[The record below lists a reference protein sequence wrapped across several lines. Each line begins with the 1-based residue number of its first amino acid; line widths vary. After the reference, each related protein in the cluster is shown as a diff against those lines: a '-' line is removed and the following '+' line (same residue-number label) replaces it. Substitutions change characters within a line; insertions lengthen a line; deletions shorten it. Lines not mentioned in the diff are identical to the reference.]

1 MNSQRHIIVVD
12 IYSHNQS
19 NRIVLVL
26 FSVFLS
32 VGPHH
37 HMEMHIITAVE
48 QHYCKNKEHILY
60 YITDGV
66 VDIIITVYTIC
77 CPYIFVCGSCFC
89 CALPSATSPP
99 SPASAAH
106 STHTQPCHTQLLQ
119 TQPCQTHTHTH
130 HTHWSG
136 CEP

>member
-106 STHTQPCHTQLLQ
+106 STHTTLSHTTPSDTTLSD
-119 TQPCQTHTHTH
+119 THTPHTLV
-130 HTHWSG
+130 WL
-136 CEP
+136 